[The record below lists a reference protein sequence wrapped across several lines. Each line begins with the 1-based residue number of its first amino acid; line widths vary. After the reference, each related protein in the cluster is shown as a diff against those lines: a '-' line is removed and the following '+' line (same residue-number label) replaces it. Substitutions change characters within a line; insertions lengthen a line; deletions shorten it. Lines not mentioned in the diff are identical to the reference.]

1 MREGSKP
8 IDTCPIQGV
17 IDIISKKWGL
27 LIVAVLG
34 NSPSMRYND
43 IMRELKGISPK
54 TLADTLKALLDTR
67 IIVRK
72 AFNEIPPRVEYALTD
87 DGKKLR
93 NAIRPL
99 IQWAVDHSGNRECII
114 LKSVIERK
122 KT

>member
-43 IMRELKGISPK
+43 IMKELKGISPK